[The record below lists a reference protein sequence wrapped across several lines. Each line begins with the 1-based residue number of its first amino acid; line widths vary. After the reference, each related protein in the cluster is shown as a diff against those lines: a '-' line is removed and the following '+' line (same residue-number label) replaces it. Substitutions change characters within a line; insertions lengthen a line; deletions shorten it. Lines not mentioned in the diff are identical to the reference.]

1 MDITPMID
9 ITFLLLIFFIT
20 VTQVSDAAKEKIE
33 LPEVEGQEDD
43 KLADLTINVTETGEI
58 VVLGKPVSEGGLI
71 EYVDQELAAVG
82 NDPNRVKILV
92 RASRTGDS
100 RTVNNVVETLQGMGL
115 TQIRIGVITTSYD

>member
-1 MDITPMID
+1 
-9 ITFLLLIFFIT
+9 
-20 VTQVSDAAKEKIE
+20 
-33 LPEVEGQEDD
+33 
-43 KLADLTINVTETGEI
+43 
-58 VVLGKPVSEGGLI
+58 VLGKPVSEGGLI